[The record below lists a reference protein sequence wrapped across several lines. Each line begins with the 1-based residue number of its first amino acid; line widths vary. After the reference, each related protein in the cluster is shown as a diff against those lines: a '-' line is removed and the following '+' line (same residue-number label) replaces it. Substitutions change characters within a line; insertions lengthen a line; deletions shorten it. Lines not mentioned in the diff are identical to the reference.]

1 MDAPAVDATLISSV
15 IAATLVAGTPL
26 IIVAIGELVTER
38 AGVLNLGAEG
48 MMSVGAVAAFAAAH
62 AGLGPW
68 TAALAGMAASAAA
81 ALLFGYVTLTMLANQ
96 VASGLAL
103 AIFGVGLAAFF
114 GKPYESAPL
123 PAVPTVAIPL
133 LADIP
138 LVGPALFNQQAL
150 VYASWLLVAGTAWF
164 LDRSRGGLVLRA
176 VGESPSAAHA
186 VGYPVIAIRY
196 AAVAFG
202 GAMAGLG
209 GAFMSVFYT
218 PLWAEGMVAGRGWIA
233 LALVVFATWR
243 PLRVMLGAYLFGGVL
258 VSQLFVQGS
267 GLRIEVPAQWLSM
280 LPYLATI
287 VVLVLISRNPATI
300 RLNSPASLGQPFR
313 PDR

>member
-1 MDAPAVDATLISSV
+1 MDTSLIASV
-15 IAATLVAGTPL
+15 VAATLVAGTPL
-26 IIVAIGELVTER
+26 IIAAIGELVTER

-48 MMSVGAVAAFAAAH
+48 MMAVGAVAGFAAAH
-62 AGLGPW
+62 GGANPWLAAGIGMVAG
-68 TAALAGMAASAAA
+68 AAM
-81 ALLFGYVTLTMLANQ
+81 ALLFGYLALTMQANQ

-114 GKPYESAPL
+114 GKPFESAPL
-123 PAVPTVAIPL
+123 PAVPPL
-133 LADIP
+133 RLPGLADLP
-138 LVGPALFNQQAL
+138 LIGPALFNQQAL
-150 VYASWLLVAGTAWF
+150 VYVSWLLVAATVWF
-164 LDRSRGGLVLRA
+164 LDRSRAGLVLRA

-186 VGYPVIAIRY
+186 VGYPVILIRY

-209 GAFMSVFYT
+209 GAFLSVFYT
-218 PLWAEGMVAGRGWIA
+218 PLWSEGMVAGRGWIA

-258 VSQLFVQGS
+258 VSQLFVQGA
-267 GLRIEVPAQWLSM
+267 GLRIEIPAQLLSA

-287 VVLVLISRNPATI
+287 GVLVLISRNPATI
-300 RLNSPASLGQPFR
+300 RLNSPASLGRAFR